1 MIGIYKITN
10 LQDTNKIYI
19 GRSLDIKHR
28 WESHISE
35 LNNGKHINKDLQ
47 IDWDEYGADNF
58 KFEVIDECSSN
69 KESKFRELQEI
80 DKYRKLGYKL
90 YNTPSAKDDI
100 VWYICDKLDKL
111 DDIIDFE
118 IDYID
123 DRCKGKKAALHW
135 PIGIHIK
142 NDDYVFVHLYNM
154 NTYELYNDLEKLQ
167 YNLSQ
172 RKLFVDEY
180 GYYII
185 NKDISNVK
193 DDNQEDFAD
202 QLLREIITLPLKG
215 DHIQVVKF
223 PD

>member
-1 MIGIYKITN
+1 
-10 LQDTNKIYI
+10 
-19 GRSLDIKHR
+19 
-28 WESHISE
+28 
-35 LNNGKHINKDLQ
+35 
-47 IDWDEYGADNF
+47 
-58 KFEVIDECSSN
+58 
-69 KESKFRELQEI
+69 
-80 DKYRKLGYKL
+80 
-90 YNTPSAKDDI
+90 
-100 VWYICDKLDKL
+100 
-111 DDIIDFE
+111 
-118 IDYID
+118 
-123 DRCKGKKAALHW
+123 
-135 PIGIHIK
+135 
-142 NDDYVFVHLYNM
+142 M